1 MGIVS
6 GIVIYV
12 VLWWVTLYAVL
23 PWGVQRSEI
32 LVKGQEIGAP
42 DKPRMKLK
50 LIITT
55 SISFALWLIVY
66 GLITADIPFLN
77 EMFMG

>member
-23 PWGVQRSEI
+23 PWGIQRSEV

-42 DKPRMKLK
+42 DKPHMKIK
-50 LIITT
+50 LIVTT

-66 GLITADIPFLN
+66 ALITAEIPYLN